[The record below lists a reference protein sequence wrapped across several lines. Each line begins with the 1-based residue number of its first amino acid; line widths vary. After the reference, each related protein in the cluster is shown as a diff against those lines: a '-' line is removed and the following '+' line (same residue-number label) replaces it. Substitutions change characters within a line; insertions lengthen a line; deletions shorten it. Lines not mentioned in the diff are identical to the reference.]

1 MERPPAGGILVQLG
15 FPNLMLAR
23 AAMAGKR
30 RVRLTEGAKREA
42 FRRNRFAILDDL
54 PPYDDLSEPVKATVE
69 KAVPALMVSS
79 LSLCSHTRNSPAYG
93 LRLFDFA
100 LRAVLR
106 SMGTPG
112 AALIPSL
119 NEGCPYRKPNPA

>member
-1 MERPPAGGILVQLG
+1 MRFPRSTGGKAAPAGGILVQLG

-42 FRRNRFAILDDL
+42 FRRNRFA
-54 PPYDDLSEPVKATVE
+54 SEPVKATVE

-106 SMGTPG
+106 GAWGHPG
-112 AALIPSL
+112 PL
-119 NEGCPYRKPNPA
+119 